1 MDCSL
6 VESQIID
13 WLKQKIESSKQ
24 KGFVI
29 GVSGGIDSALV
40 STLCAKTGLPTI
52 VVSLPIA
59 QSTTLA
65 DRHMA
70 WLSAQYP
77 NVKISECYLD
87 KALYSLE
94 GSIWGDL
101 FDHNNYSIDT
111 NENRDL
117 VSANLRSRIRMCALY
132 AFANASGFLVV
143 GTGNKVEDYGV
154 GFFTK
159 YGDGGVD
166 ISPIGDILKSEVR
179 TLSSHMG
186 IIDDIVTATPTD
198 GLWADS
204 RTDEDQIGATYDEL
218 EEAMEFLAGVEIPET
233 TLDQLRL
240 ENQEEITERQWDVL
254 TIYLK
259 RHNAN
264 QHKMT
269 MPPVCIVER

>member
-1 MDCSL
+1 MDNQHI
-6 VESQIID
+6 EDQIVN
-13 WLKQKIESSKQ
+13 WLTKKLDDTKQ

-29 GVSGGIDSALV
+29 GVSGGIDSAVV
-40 STLCAKTGLPTI
+40 STLCAKTDCPTI

-65 DRHMA
+65 DKHIA
-70 WLSAQYP
+70 WLTSKYP
-77 NVKISECYLD
+77 NVRSSECYLD

-94 GSIWGDL
+94 GSIWADFFEG
-101 FDHNNYSIDT
+101 NPYSIDT

-117 VSANLRSRIRMCALY
+117 VSANLRSRLRMCTLY
-132 AFANASGFLVV
+132 AFANASGFLVA

-166 ISPIGDILKSEVR
+166 ISPIGDLLKSEVR
-179 TLSSHMG
+179 ALASHLG
-186 IIDDIVTATPTD
+186 IIEEIVKAAPTD
-198 GLWADS
+198 GLWADA
-204 RTDEDQIGATYDEL
+204 RTDEDQIGASYDEL

-233 TLDQLRL
+233 TLDQLR
-240 ENQEEITERQWDVL
+240 QEKIEDITERQWEVL
-254 TIYLK
+254 AIYLK

-269 MPPVCIVER
+269 IPPVCVVER

>member
-6 VESQIID
+6 VESQIIY
-13 WLKQKIESSKQ
+13 WLTKKIEESKQ
-24 KGFVI
+24 KGFVV

-52 VVSLPIA
+52 VVSLPIG
-59 QSTTLA
+59 QRPTLA
-65 DRHMA
+65 DRHIV
-70 WLSAQYP
+70 WLTEKHP
-77 NVKISECYLD
+77 NVKSSENYLD
-87 KALYSLE
+87 TALYSLE
-94 GSIWGDL
+94 SLIWADL
-101 FDHNNYSIDT
+101 FECNPYSIDT
-111 NENRDL
+111 DENRDL
-117 VSANLRSRIRMCALY
+117 VSANLRSRLRMCTLY

-166 ISPIGDILKSEVR
+166 LSPIGNLLKSEVR

-186 IIDDIVTATPTD
+186 IIEEIVKAAPTD
-198 GLWADS
+198 GLWADA
-204 RTDEDQIGATYDEL
+204 RTDEDQIGASYDEL
-218 EEAMEFLAGVEIPET
+218 EEAMEFLAGVEISET
-233 TLDQLRL
+233 TLDQIRL

-254 TIYLK
+254 AIYLK

-269 MPPVCIVER
+269 MPPICIVER

>member
-6 VESQIID
+6 VESQIIY
-13 WLKQKIESSKQ
+13 WLTKKIEESKQ
-24 KGFVI
+24 KGFVV

>member
-1 MDCSL
+1 MDNQHI
-6 VESQIID
+6 EDQIVS
-13 WLKQKIESSKQ
+13 WLTKKLEDTKQ

-29 GVSGGIDSALV
+29 GVSGGIDSAVV
-40 STLCAKTGLPTI
+40 SALCAKTGKPTI
-52 VVSLPIA
+52 LVSLPIA
-59 QSTTLA
+59 QSTELA
-65 DRHMA
+65 DKHMA
-70 WLSAQYP
+70 SLTSRHP
-77 NVKISECYLD
+77 NVRVSECYLD

-101 FDHNNYSIDT
+101 FEMNRYSVDT

-117 VSANLRSRIRMCALY
+117 VSANLRSRIRMCTLY

-166 ISPIGDILKSEVR
+166 ISPIGDLLKSEVR
-179 TLSSHMG
+179 TLASHLG
-186 IIDDIVTATPTD
+186 IIEEIVKAAPTD
-198 GLWADS
+198 GLWADA
-204 RTDEDQIGATYDEL
+204 RTDEDQIGASYDEL
-218 EEAMEFLAGVEIPET
+218 EEAMEFFAGVEIPET
-233 TLDQLRL
+233 TLDQLR
-240 ENQEEITERQWDVL
+240 QEKIEDITERQWEVL
-254 TIYLK
+254 AIYLK

-269 MPPVCIVER
+269 MPPVCVVER